1 MKNYQAKSPVLFLI
15 FNRPDTTLQVFNQI
29 KVVKPHKLYIAAD
42 GPRSNK
48 TDEQALCEKTQSII
62 NYIDWDCEIKTL
74 FRKNNLGCKEAI
86 STAID
91 WFFDQEQ
98 EGIILEDD
106 CLPSIDFFRYCD
118 ELLEKYRFDTR
129 IRHISGCNLQLGH
142 QWGNASYYF
151 ANQTHVWGWATW
163 KRVWK
168 DYDKTLSHFSQEEA
182 TACLDKI
189 FDDPFLAEEWKKIFL
204 ETKAGIIDT
213 WDYQLNFINYFNNSL
228 CINPNVNLISNIGF
242 RADGTHT
249 NNKNS
254 PYANLPLENLGEIKH
269 PKFFIAEKTADYAVY
284 NRDFNLAERWK
295 KQNLLRRR
303 IKRFISS
310 ILKN

>member
-1 MKNYQAKSPVLFLI
+1 MKNYQAKSPLLFLI

-29 KVVKPHKLYIAAD
+29 KVVKPPKLYIAAD
-42 GPRSNK
+42 GPRSDK
-48 TDEQALCEKTQSII
+48 TEEQALCEKTRSII
-62 NYIDWDCEIKTL
+62 NDIDWDCEVKTL

-91 WFFDQEQ
+91 WFFEVEQ
-98 EGIILEDD
+98 EGVILEDD

-118 ELLEKYRFDTR
+118 VLLEKYRFDTR
-129 IRHISGCNLQLGH
+129 IRHISGCNLQLGK

-151 ANQTHVWGWATW
+151 TNQSHVWGWATW

-168 DYDKTLSHFSQEEA
+168 DYDKTLSEFSQEEA
-182 TACLDKI
+182 NACLDNI
-189 FDDPFLAEEWKKIFL
+189 FDDTFLAEEWQRIFK

-213 WDYQLNFINYFNNSL
+213 WDYQLTLINYFNNSL
-228 CINPNVNLISNIGF
+228 SINPNVNLISNIGF

-249 NNKNS
+249 TNKNS
-254 PYANLPLENLGEIKH
+254 PYANLALENLGELRH
-269 PKFFIAEKTADYAVY
+269 PKFFVPEKTADYAV
-284 NRDFNLAERWK
+284 FKHEFSLAEKWR

-310 ILKN
+310 FFKN